1 MITRAVKLGMVAVG
15 MVTLVGCQSM
25 FETGEEPTV
34 CANTKNSGLPCTTTR
49 DILKFADTP
58 GGIEAEKARR
68 AAVSDEDCP
77 DCNVSKST
85 VAPGGAAVNQSG
97 YGVDVNGNPISLN
110 DVSNAYMFNAD
121 NNRILPAPEPIA
133 VRQAPRMLRVA
144 FAPWQDDKGR
154 LQNVGYV
161 YTEIETRKYTYGR
174 EAFNMPAQI
183 TPLYI
188 RQQSI
193 EEERKGNPSEINGV
207 GIKTDK
213 AGRKN
218 FNADL
223 EAAKATFDQA
233 PQAVQEALRANSN

>member
-1 MITRAVKLGMVAVG
+1 MITRALKLGMVAVSLA
-15 MVTLVGCQSM
+15 TIFGCQSM

-34 CANTKNSGLPCTTTR
+34 CVNTQNSGLPCTTTR
-49 DILKFADTP
+49 EILKLADTP

-68 AAVSDEDCP
+68 AAESDEDCP
-77 DCNVSKST
+77 DCKVPKKS
-85 VAPGGAAVNQSG
+85 VANSGAMAG
-97 YGVDVNGNPISLN
+97 YGLDANGQPITLN
-110 DVSNAYMFNAD
+110 EVSNAYMFTAD
-121 NNRILPAPEPIA
+121 NNRALPAPEPIA
-133 VRQAPRMLRVA
+133 VRQAPKMLRVA

-193 EEERKGNPSEINGV
+193 EEERRGNPSEINGV
-207 GIKTDK
+207 GIKTGK
-213 AGRKN
+213 PGRNN
-218 FNADL
+218 FNAGL
-223 EAAKATFDQA
+223 EAAKATLDQA
-233 PQAVQEALRANSN
+233 PKAVQEALRANGN